1 MTGQTKKNKPNR
13 RAAALCLAL
22 LLCVSA
28 AGCSAGETPSAESA
42 APAAAEA
49 APEATPEASAPAE
62 AEAEAEPD
70 SATAAEPAAGSTV
83 AAVAAQD
90 VPVFVPN
97 DSGLTQYTLQGET
110 ASVVSPCGLTQYTL
124 QGETTDAAALVEKM
138 AEKGAF
144 PADVVLEALD
154 ESDGVVRLQFSG
166 ALQSYIDGASS
177 AAALEAISKTFR
189 AFYEAGGRSIET
201 LEIYAAGEPVTVG
214 GVAVDCT
221 VLMYGELPVSGVV
234 DEP

>member
-28 AGCSAGETPSAESA
+28 AGCSAGETPSAQGA

-49 APEATPEASAPAE
+49 APETTPEAPAPAE

-70 SATAAEPAAGSTV
+70 SATAAEPSTGSTV

-110 ASVVSPCGLTQYTL
+110 
-124 QGETTDAAALVEKM
+124 TDAAALIEKM

-234 DEP
+234 EEP

>member
-1 MTGQTKKNKPNR
+1 MTGQMKKNKPNR

-28 AGCSAGETPSAESA
+28 AGCSAGETPPAEGA

-49 APEATPEASAPAE
+49 APETTPEAPAPAE

-97 DSGLTQYTLQGET
+97 DS
-110 ASVVSPCGLTQYTL
+110 GLTQYTL

-234 DEP
+234 EEP

>member
-28 AGCSAGETPSAESA
+28 AGCSAGETPPAEGA

-97 DSGLTQYTLQGET
+97 DS
-110 ASVVSPCGLTQYTL
+110 GLTQYTL

-234 DEP
+234 EEP

>member
-28 AGCSAGETPSAESA
+28 AGCSAGETPSAEGA
-42 APAAAEA
+42 APAATET
-49 APEATPEASAPAE
+49 APEATPETTPEAPAPAE

-70 SATAAEPAAGSTV
+70 SASAAEPAAGSTV

-97 DSGLTQYTLQGET
+97 DS
-110 ASVVSPCGLTQYTL
+110 GLTQYTL

-189 AFYEAGGRSIET
+189 AFYEAGGRPIET

-234 DEP
+234 EEP

>member
-28 AGCSAGETPSAESA
+28 AGCSAGETPSAAGA

-49 APEATPEASAPAE
+49 APETTPETTPEAPAPAE

-110 ASVVSPCGLTQYTL
+110 
-124 QGETTDAAALVEKM
+124 TDAAALVEKM

-154 ESDGVVRLQFSG
+154 ESDGLVRLQFSG

-189 AFYEAGGRSIET
+189 AFYEAGGRPIET

-234 DEP
+234 EEP

>member
-13 RAAALCLAL
+13 RAAALYLAL

-28 AGCSAGETPSAESA
+28 AGCSAGETPSAQGA

-49 APEATPEASAPAE
+49 APETAPETAPEAPAPAE

-97 DSGLTQYTLQGET
+97 DS
-110 ASVVSPCGLTQYTL
+110 GLTQYTL

-189 AFYEAGGRSIET
+189 AFYEAGGRPIET

-234 DEP
+234 EEP

>member
-28 AGCSAGETPSAESA
+28 TGCSAGETPSAESA

-49 APEATPEASAPAE
+49 APEAAPEASAPAE

-110 ASVVSPCGLTQYTL
+110 
-124 QGETTDAAALVEKM
+124 TDAAALIEKM

-189 AFYEAGGRSIET
+189 AFYEAGGRPIET

-234 DEP
+234 EEP

>member
-28 AGCSAGETPSAESA
+28 GGCSAGETPSAEGA

-70 SATAAEPAAGSTV
+70 SATAAEPAAGSTI

-110 ASVVSPCGLTQYTL
+110 
-124 QGETTDAAALVEKM
+124 TDAAALIEKM

-189 AFYEAGGRSIET
+189 AFYEAGGRPIET

-234 DEP
+234 EEP

>member
-49 APEATPEASAPAE
+49 APEATPEATPEASAPAE

-97 DSGLTQYTLQGET
+97 DS
-110 ASVVSPCGLTQYTL
+110 GLTQYTL

-189 AFYEAGGRSIET
+189 AFDEAGGRSIET

-234 DEP
+234 EEP

>member
-28 AGCSAGETPSAESA
+28 AGCSAGETPSAAGA

-49 APEATPEASAPAE
+49 APEAAPETTPEAPAPAE

-70 SATAAEPAAGSTV
+70 NATAAEPAAGSTV

-110 ASVVSPCGLTQYTL
+110 
-124 QGETTDAAALVEKM
+124 TDAAALIEKM

-166 ALQSYIDGASS
+166 ALQSYIDGVSS

-234 DEP
+234 EEP

>member
-49 APEATPEASAPAE
+49 APEAAPEASAPAE

-110 ASVVSPCGLTQYTL
+110 
-124 QGETTDAAALVEKM
+124 TDAAALIEKM

-189 AFYEAGGRSIET
+189 AFYEAGGRPIET

-234 DEP
+234 EEP

>member
-28 AGCSAGETPSAESA
+28 AGCSAGETPSSESA
-42 APAAAEA
+42 APAAAET
-49 APEATPEASAPAE
+49 APEATPEATPEAPAPAE

-70 SATAAEPAAGSTV
+70 SASAAEPAAGSTV

-97 DSGLTQYTLQGET
+97 DS
-110 ASVVSPCGLTQYTL
+110 GLTQYTL

-177 AAALEAISKTFR
+177 AAAL
-189 AFYEAGGRSIET
+189 
-201 LEIYAAGEPVTVG
+201 
-214 GVAVDCT
+214 
-221 VLMYGELPVSGVV
+221 
-234 DEP
+234 

>member
-13 RAAALCLAL
+13 RAAALYLAL

-28 AGCSAGETPSAESA
+28 AGCSAGETPSAEGA

-97 DSGLTQYTLQGET
+97 DS
-110 ASVVSPCGLTQYTL
+110 GLTQYTL

-189 AFYEAGGRSIET
+189 AFYEAGGRPIET

-234 DEP
+234 EEP

>member
-28 AGCSAGETPSAESA
+28 AGCSAGETPSAQGA

-49 APEATPEASAPAE
+49 APETTPETAPEAPAPE

-70 SATAAEPAAGSTV
+70 SASAAAETDAGSTV

-97 DSGLTQYTLQGET
+97 DS
-110 ASVVSPCGLTQYTL
+110 GLTQYTL

-234 DEP
+234 EEP

>member
-1 MTGQTKKNKPNR
+1 MTGQMKKNKPNR

-28 AGCSAGETPSAESA
+28 AGCSAGETPPAEGA

-49 APEATPEASAPAE
+49 APETTPEAPAPAE

-70 SATAAEPAAGSTV
+70 SAPAAAETDAGSTV

-110 ASVVSPCGLTQYTL
+110 
-124 QGETTDAAALVEKM
+124 TDAAALIEKM

-234 DEP
+234 EEP

>member
-22 LLCVSA
+22 LLCVLA
-28 AGCSAGETPSAESA
+28 AGCSAGETTSAQSA

-49 APEATPEASAPAE
+49 APEATPETTPETTPEAPALAE
-62 AEAEAEPD
+62 AEAEAESD

-110 ASVVSPCGLTQYTL
+110 
-124 QGETTDAAALVEKM
+124 TDAAALIEKM

-154 ESDGVVRLQFSG
+154 ESDGLVRLQFSG

-189 AFYEAGGRSIET
+189 AFYEAGGRPIET

-234 DEP
+234 EEP

>member
-28 AGCSAGETPSAESA
+28 GGCSAGETPSAEGA

-70 SATAAEPAAGSTV
+70 SASVAAETDAGSTV

-97 DSGLTQYTLQGET
+97 DS
-110 ASVVSPCGLTQYTL
+110 GLTQYTL

-234 DEP
+234 EEP

>member
-28 AGCSAGETPSAESA
+28 AGCSAGETPSAEGA
-42 APAAAEA
+42 VPAAAEA
-49 APEATPEASAPAE
+49 APETTPEASAPAE

-70 SATAAEPAAGSTV
+70 SAPAAAEPAAGSTV

-97 DSGLTQYTLQGET
+97 DS
-110 ASVVSPCGLTQYTL
+110 GLTQYTL

-234 DEP
+234 EEP

>member
-28 AGCSAGETPSAESA
+28 GGCSAGKTPSAEGA

-49 APEATPEASAPAE
+49 APEATPETTPEAPAPAE

-70 SATAAEPAAGSTV
+70 SATAAEPAAGSTI

-110 ASVVSPCGLTQYTL
+110 
-124 QGETTDAAALVEKM
+124 TDAAALIEKM

-234 DEP
+234 EEP

>member
-28 AGCSAGETPSAESA
+28 AGCSAGETPSAEGA

-49 APEATPEASAPAE
+49 APETTPEAPAPAE

-70 SATAAEPAAGSTV
+70 SAPAAAEPAAGSTV

-97 DSGLTQYTLQGET
+97 DS
-110 ASVVSPCGLTQYTL
+110 GLTQYTL

-234 DEP
+234 EEP

>member
-13 RAAALCLAL
+13 RAAALYLAL

-28 AGCSAGETPSAESA
+28 AGCSAGETPSAEGA

-49 APEATPEASAPAE
+49 APETTPEASAPAE

-70 SATAAEPAAGSTV
+70 SATAAEPSTGSTV

-97 DSGLTQYTLQGET
+97 DS
-110 ASVVSPCGLTQYTL
+110 GLTQYTL

-234 DEP
+234 EEP

>member
-28 AGCSAGETPSAESA
+28 AGCSAGETPSAEGA

-70 SATAAEPAAGSTV
+70 SASVAAETDAGSTI

-110 ASVVSPCGLTQYTL
+110 
-124 QGETTDAAALVEKM
+124 TDAAALIEKM

-234 DEP
+234 EEP

>member
-28 AGCSAGETPSAESA
+28 AGCSAGETPSAQGA

-49 APEATPEASAPAE
+49 APETTPEAPAPVE

-97 DSGLTQYTLQGET
+97 DS
-110 ASVVSPCGLTQYTL
+110 GLTQYTL

-189 AFYEAGGRSIET
+189 AFYEAGGRPIET

-234 DEP
+234 EEP

>member
-28 AGCSAGETPSAESA
+28 AGCSAGETPSAEGA

-49 APEATPEASAPAE
+49 APEAAPETTPEAPAPAE

-70 SATAAEPAAGSTV
+70 NATAAEPAAGSTV

-110 ASVVSPCGLTQYTL
+110 
-124 QGETTDAAALVEKM
+124 TDAAALIEKM

-234 DEP
+234 EEP

>member
-28 AGCSAGETPSAESA
+28 AGCSAGETPSAEGA

-49 APEATPEASAPAE
+49 APEATPEASTPAE

-70 SATAAEPAAGSTV
+70 SAPAAAETDAGSTV

-97 DSGLTQYTLQGET
+97 DS
-110 ASVVSPCGLTQYTL
+110 GLTQYTL

-234 DEP
+234 EEP

>member
-28 AGCSAGETPSAESA
+28 GGCSAGETPSAEGA

-49 APEATPEASAPAE
+49 APEATPETTPEAPAPAE

-70 SATAAEPAAGSTV
+70 SATATEPAAGSTI

-110 ASVVSPCGLTQYTL
+110 
-124 QGETTDAAALVEKM
+124 TDAAALIEKM

-154 ESDGVVRLQFSG
+154 ESDGLVRLQFSG

-189 AFYEAGGRSIET
+189 AFYEAGGRPIET

-234 DEP
+234 EEP

>member
-1 MTGQTKKNKPNR
+1 MTGQMKKNKPNR

-28 AGCSAGETPSAESA
+28 AGCSAGETPPAEGA

-70 SATAAEPAAGSTV
+70 SAPAAAETDAGSTV

-97 DSGLTQYTLQGET
+97 DS
-110 ASVVSPCGLTQYTL
+110 GLTQYTL

-234 DEP
+234 EEP

>member
-28 AGCSAGETPSAESA
+28 AGCSAGETASAEGA

-49 APEATPEASAPAE
+49 APETTPETTPEAPAPAE

-97 DSGLTQYTLQGET
+97 DS
-110 ASVVSPCGLTQYTL
+110 GLTQYTL

-189 AFYEAGGRSIET
+189 AFYEAGGRPIET

-234 DEP
+234 EEP

>member
-28 AGCSAGETPSAESA
+28 AGCSAGETSSAEDA

-49 APEATPEASAPAE
+49 APETTPEAPAPAE

-70 SATAAEPAAGSTV
+70 SGTAAEPAAGSTV

-97 DSGLTQYTLQGET
+97 DS
-110 ASVVSPCGLTQYTL
+110 GLTQYTL

-189 AFYEAGGRSIET
+189 AFYEAGGRPIET

-234 DEP
+234 EEP

>member
-28 AGCSAGETPSAESA
+28 AGCSAGETPSAQGA

-49 APEATPEASAPAE
+49 APEAAPEATPEATPEASAPAE

-70 SATAAEPAAGSTV
+70 STSAAAEPAAGSTV

-97 DSGLTQYTLQGET
+97 DS
-110 ASVVSPCGLTQYTL
+110 GLTQYTL

-189 AFYEAGGRSIET
+189 AFYEAGGRPIDT

-234 DEP
+234 EEP

>member
-49 APEATPEASAPAE
+49 APEATPEATPEASAPAE

-97 DSGLTQYTLQGET
+97 DS
-110 ASVVSPCGLTQYTL
+110 GLTQYTL

-221 VLMYGELPVSGVV
+221 VLMYGELPVSGIVE
-234 DEP
+234 EP

>member
-28 AGCSAGETPSAESA
+28 AGCSAGETPSAQGA

-49 APEATPEASAPAE
+49 APEAAPETTPEAPAPAE

-70 SATAAEPAAGSTV
+70 SATAAEPSTGSTV

-97 DSGLTQYTLQGET
+97 DS
-110 ASVVSPCGLTQYTL
+110 GLTQYTL

-189 AFYEAGGRSIET
+189 AFYEAGGRPIET

-234 DEP
+234 EEP

>member
-28 AGCSAGETPSAESA
+28 AGCSAGETPSAEGA

-49 APEATPEASAPAE
+49 APETTPEASAPAE

-70 SATAAEPAAGSTV
+70 SATAAEPSTGSTV

-97 DSGLTQYTLQGET
+97 DS
-110 ASVVSPCGLTQYTL
+110 GLTQYTL

-234 DEP
+234 EEP

>member
-13 RAAALCLAL
+13 RAAALYLAL

-49 APEATPEASAPAE
+49 APEAAPEATPEASAPAE

-70 SATAAEPAAGSTV
+70 SATAAEPSTGSTV

-97 DSGLTQYTLQGET
+97 DS
-110 ASVVSPCGLTQYTL
+110 GLTQYTL

-189 AFYEAGGRSIET
+189 AFYEAGGRPIET

-234 DEP
+234 EEP

>member
-1 MTGQTKKNKPNR
+1 MTGQMKKNKPNR

-28 AGCSAGETPSAESA
+28 AGCSAGETPPAEGA

-49 APEATPEASAPAE
+49 APETTPEAPAPAG

-110 ASVVSPCGLTQYTL
+110 
-124 QGETTDAAALVEKM
+124 TDAAALIEKM

-189 AFYEAGGRSIET
+189 AFYEAGGRPIET

-234 DEP
+234 EEP

>member
-49 APEATPEASAPAE
+49 APEAAPEATPEAPAAE

-70 SATAAEPAAGSTV
+70 SATAAEPSTGSTV

-110 ASVVSPCGLTQYTL
+110 
-124 QGETTDAAALVEKM
+124 TDAAALIEKM

-154 ESDGVVRLQFSG
+154 ESDGLVRLQFSG

-189 AFYEAGGRSIET
+189 AFYEAGGRPIET

-234 DEP
+234 EEP

>member
-28 AGCSAGETPSAESA
+28 AGCSAGETPSSESA
-42 APAAAEA
+42 APAAAET

-97 DSGLTQYTLQGET
+97 DS
-110 ASVVSPCGLTQYTL
+110 GLTQYTL

-234 DEP
+234 EEP

>member
-28 AGCSAGETPSAESA
+28 AGCSAGETPSAQGA

-49 APEATPEASAPAE
+49 APEAAPETTPEASAPAE

-97 DSGLTQYTLQGET
+97 DS
-110 ASVVSPCGLTQYTL
+110 GLTQYTL

-234 DEP
+234 EEP

>member
-28 AGCSAGETPSAESA
+28 AGCSAGETPSAEGA

-49 APEATPEASAPAE
+49 APEAAPETTPEAPAPAE

-97 DSGLTQYTLQGET
+97 DS
-110 ASVVSPCGLTQYTL
+110 GLTQYTL

-234 DEP
+234 EEP